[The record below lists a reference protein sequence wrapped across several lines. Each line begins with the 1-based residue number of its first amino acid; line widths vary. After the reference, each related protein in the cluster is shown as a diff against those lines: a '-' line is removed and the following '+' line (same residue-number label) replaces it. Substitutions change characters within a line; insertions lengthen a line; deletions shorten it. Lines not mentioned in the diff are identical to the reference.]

1 MGTPKPGDEARASDL
16 LKALG
21 KEGRLNILRDIAK
34 EKGVTLRVSGGP
46 RMKFIHTG
54 AIDGET
60 IDLNE
65 KTGVLKIGLR
75 RVRTGDSMARSVSSE
90 KAGNEEGNDHA
101 AELITPGKSVLHGS
115 LSTPRTIDP

>member
-1 MGTPKPGDEARASDL
+1 MGTPEPGDEARASDL

-21 KEGRLNILRDIAK
+21 KERRLNILRDIAK
-34 EKGVTLRVSGGP
+34 EKGVTLKLSGGQ
-46 RMKFIHTG
+46 RMKLIHTG

-75 RVRTGDSMARSVSSE
+75 RAGTGDYMARSVYSE
-90 KAGNEEGNDHA
+90 KAGNG
-101 AELITPGKSVLHGS
+101 
-115 LSTPRTIDP
+115 